1 MECSE
6 MRKLYKESMK
16 ITEDNT
22 KKAADQIYDYVM
34 KELTYDFGR
43 GNYYGES
50 EINVIN
56 LIKQVTDFS
65 LDSVYWTR
73 VCTILVEKFRSEH
86 YLATAYTEGGTGKVV
101 ISGWADD
108 SRWMEGWK

>member
-34 KELTYDFGR
+34 KVLTHDFGR
-43 GNYYGES
+43 GNYYGEF
-50 EINVIN
+50 EIDVLN
-56 LIKQVTDFS
+56 LIKQGTEFS
-65 LDSVYWTR
+65 LDSIYWTR
-73 VCTILVEKFRSEH
+73 VCTILTEKFRSEH
-86 YLATAYTEGGTGKVV
+86 YLDTAYTEGGTGKVV